1 MKAAFEVIVL
11 PVSDPE
17 KSLGFYR
24 DARTTDEMKGICMRN
39 SRRSARGLLA
49 VASGAVL
56 IAVGALTAGCGN
68 NGGPAP
74 SSTTTTTTTTTMT
87 TPSSSAPVSPTEKSL
102 SPTGGNLFTPD
113 VKAPPAPT
121 EPPGV
126 HRNK

>member
-17 KSLGFYR
+17 KSLRFYR
-24 DARTTDEMKGICMRN
+24 DARTTEEMKGICMRN
-39 SRRSARGLLA
+39 SRRSTRGLLA
-49 VASGAVL
+49 VASGAVV

-68 NGGPAP
+68 NGGPEP

-87 TPSSSAPVSPTEKSL
+87 TPSSSAPVSPTEKGL